1 MLVDKGITKEVTTLF
16 LNGTHTAQA
25 IFEAMGSPTENN
37 RKGYIFKLVRDL
49 RAKHGMDTKRR
60 NRGHGRKTKDIV
72 RPKTDT
78 KQYKSMQLMLDLNA
92 ENEPDASP
100 EFDASLAKHLSG
112 SAIAILAPHTRKF
125 GSYKTEIDKLT
136 EEYVT
141 LHDQYKELKKQFD
154 AVQKEAYKFQVET
167 FDLKAIV
174 KYLEAKNGN

>member
-25 IFEAMGSPTENN
+25 VWEVMGSPTNLN

-49 RAKHGMDTKRR
+49 RAKHGMENKRR
-60 NRGHGRKTKDIV
+60 NSSHGRKAKKKTGATK
-72 RPKTDT
+72 PT
-78 KQYKSMQLMLDLNA
+78 QLALDLNA
-92 ENEPDASP
+92 EDEPDASP
-100 EFDASLAKHLSG
+100 EFAVALAKHLGGKKVS
-112 SAIAILAPHTRKF
+112 
-125 GSYKTEIDKLT
+125 EIDKIT

-141 LHDQYKELKKQFD
+141 LHDQHMALKKRFD
-154 AVQKEAYKFQVET
+154 EVQKEAYKFQVET

>member
-1 MLVDKGITKEVTTLF
+1 MLVDKGITKEVTKLF

-25 IFEAMGSPTENN
+25 VWEVMGSPTNLN

-49 RAKHGMDTKRR
+49 REKHGMENKRR
-60 NRGHGRKTKDIV
+60 NRSHGRKTKSVV
-72 RPKTDT
+72 RTKTGAT
-78 KQYKSMQLMLDLNA
+78 KPTQLALNLNA
-92 ENEPDASP
+92 EDEPDASH
-100 EFDASLAKHLSG
+100 EFDTSLAKHLGTWTQPKSLV
-112 SAIAILAPHTRKF
+112 IATKMLH
-125 GSYKTEIDKLT
+125 KTEIDKLT

>member
-1 MLVDKGITKEVTTLF
+1 MLVDKGITKEVTKLF

-25 IFEAMGSPTENN
+25 VWEVMGSPTNLN

-49 RAKHGMDTKRR
+49 REKHGMENKRR
-60 NRGHGRKTKDIV
+60 NSSHGRKAKK
-72 RPKTDT
+72 KTGAKKPT
-78 KQYKSMQLMLDLNA
+78 QLALGLDN
-92 ENEPDASP
+92 EDEPDASP
-100 EFDASLAKHLSG
+100 EFDASLAKHLGNRQWTQPKSLV
-112 SAIAILAPHTRKF
+112 IATKMLH
-125 GSYKTEIDKLT
+125 KTEIDKLT

>member
-60 NRGHGRKTKDIV
+60 NRNHGRKTKDIV

-78 KQYKSMQLMLDLNA
+78 KQYKSMQLILDLNA

-100 EFDASLAKHLSG
+100 EFDASLAKHLG
-112 SAIAILAPHTRKF
+112 NRKV
-125 GSYKTEIDKLT
+125 SEIDKLT

>member
-25 IFEAMGSPTENN
+25 VWEVMGSPTNLN

-49 RAKHGMDTKRR
+49 RAKHGMENKRR
-60 NRGHGRKTKDIV
+60 NSSHGRKAKSVVRTK
-72 RPKTDT
+72 TGAT
-78 KQYKSMQLMLDLNA
+78 KPMQLALSLDA
-92 ENEPDASP
+92 EDEPDASY
-100 EFDASLAKHLSG
+100 EFNASLAKHLG
-112 SAIAILAPHTRKF
+112 SKQWTQPKSLVIATKMLQ
-125 GSYKTEIDKLT
+125 KTEIDKLT

-141 LHDQYKELKKQFD
+141 LHDQHIALKKQFD

>member
-25 IFEAMGSPTENN
+25 VWEVMGSPTNLN

-49 RAKHGMDTKRR
+49 RAKHGMENKRR
-60 NRGHGRKTKDIV
+60 NSSHGRKAKKKTSATK
-72 RPKTDT
+72 PT
-78 KQYKSMQLMLDLNA
+78 QLALDLNA
-92 ENEPDASP
+92 EDEPDASP
-100 EFDASLAKHLSG
+100 EFAVALAKHLGGKKVS
-112 SAIAILAPHTRKF
+112 
-125 GSYKTEIDKLT
+125 EIDKIT

-141 LHDQYKELKKQFD
+141 LHDQHMALKKRFD
-154 AVQKEAYKFQVET
+154 EVQKEAYKFQVET

>member
-25 IFEAMGSPTENN
+25 VWEVMGSPTNLN

-49 RAKHGMDTKRR
+49 REKHGMDNKRR
-60 NRGHGRKTKDIV
+60 NSSHGRKAKKKTGATK
-72 RPKTDT
+72 PT
-78 KQYKSMQLMLDLNA
+78 QLALGLDD
-92 ENEPDASP
+92 EDEPDASP
-100 EFDASLAKHLSG
+100 EFDKSLAKHLG
-112 SAIAILAPHTRKF
+112 SRKV
-125 GSYKTEIDKLT
+125 SEIDKLT

-141 LHDQYKELKKQFD
+141 LHDQHMALKKQFD

>member
-1 MLVDKGITKEVTTLF
+1 MLVDKGITKEVTKLF

-25 IFEAMGSPTENN
+25 VFEAMGSPTDNN
-37 RKGYIFKLVRDL
+37 RKGYIFKIVRDL
-49 RAKHGMDTKRR
+49 RTKHGMDVNRR
-60 NRGHGRKTKDIV
+60 NANYGRKRKVKTKTGATSA
-72 RPKTDT
+72 PA
-78 KQYKSMQLMLDLNA
+78 QKSYQLALGLDN
-92 ENEPDASP
+92 EDEPDASH
-100 EFDASLAKHLSG
+100 EFDTSLAKHMGTWTQPKSLV
-112 SAIAILAPHTRKF
+112 IATKMLH
-125 GSYKTEIDKLT
+125 KTEIDKLT

>member
-1 MLVDKGITKEVTTLF
+1 MLVDKGITKAVTALF

-25 IFEAMGSPTENN
+25 VFEAIGSPTDNN

-49 RAKHGMDTKRR
+49 RAKHGMDVNRR
-60 NRGHGRKTKDIV
+60 NANYGRKRKSKTK
-72 RPKTDT
+72 TNAT
-78 KQYKSMQLMLDLNA
+78 KLTQLMLNLNA
-92 ENEPDASP
+92 EDEPDASP
-100 EFDASLAKHLSG
+100 EFDVSLAKHLG
-112 SAIAILAPHTRKF
+112 NRKI
-125 GSYKTEIDKLT
+125 SEIDKLT

>member
-1 MLVDKGITKEVTTLF
+1 MLVDKGITKEVTKLF

-25 IFEAMGSPTENN
+25 VWEVMGSPTNLN

-49 RAKHGMDTKRR
+49 REKHGMENKRR
-60 NRGHGRKTKDIV
+60 NSSHGRRAKKKTGAKK
-72 RPKTDT
+72 PT
-78 KQYKSMQLMLDLNA
+78 QLALDLNA
-92 ENEPDASP
+92 EGEPDASP
-100 EFDASLAKHLSG
+100 EFDKLIAKHLGS

-125 GSYKTEIDKLT
+125 GSHKTEIDKIT

-141 LHDQYKELKKQFD
+141 LHDQYTELKKQFD
-154 AVQKEAYKFQVET
+154 IVQKEAYKFQVET

>member
-1 MLVDKGITKEVTTLF
+1 MLVDKGITKEVTKLF

-25 IFEAMGSPTENN
+25 VWEVMGSPTNLN

-49 RAKHGMDTKRR
+49 REKHGMENKRR
-60 NRGHGRKTKDIV
+60 NSSHGRRAKKKTGAKK
-72 RPKTDT
+72 PT
-78 KQYKSMQLMLDLNA
+78 QLALDLNA
-92 ENEPDASP
+92 ENEPDASH
-100 EFDASLAKHLSG
+100 EFDTSLAKHLGTWTQPKSLV
-112 SAIAILAPHTRKF
+112 IATKMLH
-125 GSYKTEIDKLT
+125 KTEIDKLT

>member
-25 IFEAMGSPTENN
+25 VWEVMGSPTNLN

-49 RAKHGMDTKRR
+49 RAKHGMENKRR
-60 NRGHGRKTKDIV
+60 NSSHGRKAKSVV
-72 RPKTDT
+72 RTKTDAT
-78 KQYKSMQLMLDLNA
+78 KPMQLALSLDA
-92 ENEPDASP
+92 EDEPDASP
-100 EFDASLAKHLSG
+100 EFAVTLAKHLG
-112 SAIAILAPHTRKF
+112 GRKV
-125 GSYKTEIDKLT
+125 SEIDKLT

-141 LHDQYKELKKQFD
+141 LHDQHIALKKQFD

>member
-25 IFEAMGSPTENN
+25 IFEAMGGPTENN

-49 RAKHGMDTKRR
+49 RAKHGMDIKRR
-60 NRGHGRKTKDIV
+60 NRSYGRKTKDIV
-72 RPKTDT
+72 RPKTDA
-78 KQYKSMQLMLDLNA
+78 KKYKSMQLALSLDD
-92 ENEPDASP
+92 EPDASP
-100 EFDASLAKHLSG
+100 EFAVSLAKHLG
-112 SAIAILAPHTRKF
+112 GRKV
-125 GSYKTEIDKLT
+125 SEIDKIT

-141 LHDQYKELKKQFD
+141 LHDQHIALKKQFD

>member
-1 MLVDKGITKEVTTLF
+1 MLVDKGITKAVTALF

-25 IFEAMGSPTENN
+25 VFEAIGSPTDNN

-49 RAKHGMDTKRR
+49 RAKHGMDVNRR
-60 NRGHGRKTKDIV
+60 NASYGRKRKSKTK
-72 RPKTDT
+72 TGAT
-78 KQYKSMQLMLDLNA
+78 KPTQLALSLDD
-92 ENEPDASP
+92 EPDASP
-100 EFDASLAKHLSG
+100 EFDTLLAKHLDSIDASLAKHLG
-112 SAIAILAPHTRKF
+112 NRKV
-125 GSYKTEIDKLT
+125 SEIDKLT

>member
-25 IFEAMGSPTENN
+25 VWEVMGSPTNLN

-49 RAKHGMDTKRR
+49 REKHGMENKRR
-60 NRGHGRKTKDIV
+60 NSSHGRKAKSVVRTK
-72 RPKTDT
+72 TSAT
-78 KQYKSMQLMLDLNA
+78 KPMQLALSLDD
-92 ENEPDASP
+92 EPDASP
-100 EFDASLAKHLSG
+100 EFNASLAKHLS
-112 SAIAILAPHTRKF
+112 SRKV
-125 GSYKTEIDKLT
+125 SEIDKLT

>member
-25 IFEAMGSPTENN
+25 VWEVMGSPTNLN

-49 RAKHGMDTKRR
+49 RAKHGMENKRR
-60 NRGHGRKTKDIV
+60 NSSHGRKAKK
-72 RPKTDT
+72 KTGAI
-78 KQYKSMQLMLDLNA
+78 KPSQLALELFAND
-92 ENEPDASP
+92 EPDASP
-100 EFDASLAKHLSG
+100 EFDASLAKHLG
-112 SAIAILAPHTRKF
+112 SKTWTQPKSLVIATKMLH
-125 GSYKTEIDKLT
+125 KTEIDKLT

>member
-1 MLVDKGITKEVTTLF
+1 MIVDKGITKEVTKLF

-25 IFEAMGSPTENN
+25 VWEVMGSPTTLN

-49 RAKHGMDTKRR
+49 REKHGMENKRR
-60 NRGHGRKTKDIV
+60 NNSHGRKAKSVVRTK
-72 RPKTDT
+72 TGAT
-78 KQYKSMQLMLDLNA
+78 KPSQLALNLFA
-92 ENEPDASP
+92 EDEPDASP
-100 EFDASLAKHLSG
+100 EFAVALAKHLG
-112 SAIAILAPHTRKF
+112 SKKV
-125 GSYKTEIDKLT
+125 SEIDKLT

-141 LHDQYKELKKQFD
+141 LHDQHMALKKQFD

>member
-25 IFEAMGSPTENN
+25 VWEVMGSPTNLN

-49 RAKHGMDTKRR
+49 RAKHGMENKRR
-60 NRGHGRKTKDIV
+60 NSSHGRKAKSVVRTK
-72 RPKTDT
+72 TGAT
-78 KQYKSMQLMLDLNA
+78 KPMQLALSLDD
-92 ENEPDASP
+92 EPDASP
-100 EFDASLAKHLSG
+100 EFAVALAKHLG
-112 SAIAILAPHTRKF
+112 GRKV
-125 GSYKTEIDKLT
+125 SEIDKLT

-141 LHDQYKELKKQFD
+141 LHDQHIALKKQFD

>member
-1 MLVDKGITKEVTTLF
+1 MLVDKGITKAVTALF

-25 IFEAMGSPTENN
+25 VFEAIGSPTDNN

-49 RAKHGMDTKRR
+49 RAKHGMDVNRR
-60 NRGHGRKTKDIV
+60 NASYGRKRKVKTK
-72 RPKTDT
+72 TGAT
-78 KQYKSMQLMLDLNA
+78 KSMQLALSLDD
-92 ENEPDASP
+92 EPDASM
-100 EFDASLAKHLSG
+100 EFDASLAKHLGTWTQPKSLV
-112 SAIAILAPHTRKF
+112 IATKMLQ
-125 GSYKTEIDKLT
+125 KTEIDKLT

>member
-1 MLVDKGITKEVTTLF
+1 MLVDKGITKEVTKLF
-16 LNGTHTAQA
+16 LNGTHIAQA
-25 IFEAMGSPTENN
+25 VFEAMGSPTENN
-37 RKGYIFKLVRDL
+37 RKGYIFKIVRDL

-60 NRGHGRKTKDIV
+60 NRNHGRKTKDIV
-72 RPKTDT
+72 RPKTGAT
-78 KQYKSMQLMLDLNA
+78 KPTQLALGLDN
-92 ENEPDASP
+92 EDEPDASH
-100 EFDASLAKHLSG
+100 EFDTSLAKHLGTWTQPKSLV
-112 SAIAILAPHTRKF
+112 IATKMLH
-125 GSYKTEIDKLT
+125 KTEIDKLT

>member
-1 MLVDKGITKEVTTLF
+1 MLVDKGITKEVTKLF

-25 IFEAMGSPTENN
+25 VWEVMGSPTSLN

-49 RAKHGMDTKRR
+49 REKHGMENKRR
-60 NRGHGRKTKDIV
+60 NSSHGRNSKKKTGAKK
-72 RPKTDT
+72 P
-78 KQYKSMQLMLDLNA
+78 SQLALNLFA
-92 ENEPDASP
+92 EDEPDASP
-100 EFDASLAKHLSG
+100 EFDKSLAKHLSG

-125 GSYKTEIDKLT
+125 SSHKTEIDKLT

-141 LHDQYKELKKQFD
+141 LHDQYTELKKQFD
-154 AVQKEAYKFQVET
+154 IVQKEAYKFQVET

>member
-60 NRGHGRKTKDIV
+60 NRNHGRKTKDIV
-72 RPKTDT
+72 RPKTNT
-78 KQYKSMQLMLDLNA
+78 KQYKSMQLMLNLNA
-92 ENEPDASP
+92 EDEPDASP
-100 EFDASLAKHLSG
+100 EFDTSLAKHLSN
-112 SAIAILAPHTRKF
+112 RKI
-125 GSYKTEIDKLT
+125 SEIDKLT

-154 AVQKEAYKFQVET
+154 AIQKEAYKFQVET

>member
-1 MLVDKGITKEVTTLF
+1 MLVDKGITKAVTALF

-25 IFEAMGSPTENN
+25 VFEAIGSPTDNN

-49 RAKHGMDTKRR
+49 RAKHGMEVNRR
-60 NRGHGRKTKDIV
+60 NASYGRKRKV
-72 RPKTDT
+72 KAKTGAT
-78 KQYKSMQLMLDLNA
+78 KSMQLALSLDD
-92 ENEPDASP
+92 EPDASP
-100 EFDASLAKHLSG
+100 KFDASLAKHLDIKTWTQPKSLV
-112 SAIAILAPHTRKF
+112 IATKMLH
-125 GSYKTEIDKLT
+125 KTEIDKLT

>member
-25 IFEAMGSPTENN
+25 VWEVMGSPTSLN

-49 RAKHGMDTKRR
+49 RAKHGMDIKRR
-60 NRGHGRKTKDIV
+60 NRSYGRKTKDIV
-72 RPKTDT
+72 RPKTNAT
-78 KQYKSMQLMLDLNA
+78 KPMQLALSLDD
-92 ENEPDASP
+92 EPDASP
-100 EFDASLAKHLSG
+100 EFAVSLAKHLG
-112 SAIAILAPHTRKF
+112 GRKV
-125 GSYKTEIDKLT
+125 SEIDKLT

-141 LHDQYKELKKQFD
+141 LHDQHMALKKQFD

>member
-25 IFEAMGSPTENN
+25 VFEAMGSPTENN

-60 NRGHGRKTKDIV
+60 NSSHGRRAKKKTNSIK
-72 RPKTDT
+72 P
-78 KQYKSMQLMLDLNA
+78 SQLMLDLNA

-100 EFDASLAKHLSG
+100 EFDASLAKHLG
-112 SAIAILAPHTRKF
+112 NRKV
-125 GSYKTEIDKLT
+125 SEIDKLT

-141 LHDQYKELKKQFD
+141 LHDQHMALKKQFD
-154 AVQKEAYKFQVET
+154 EVQKEAYKFQVET

>member
-1 MLVDKGITKEVTTLF
+1 MLVDKGITKEVTKLF

-25 IFEAMGSPTENN
+25 VWEVMGSPTNLN
-37 RKGYIFKLVRDL
+37 RKGYIFKIVRDL
-49 RAKHGMDTKRR
+49 REKHGMDVKQR
-60 NRGHGRKTKDIV
+60 NRSHGRKTKDIV
-72 RPKTDT
+72 RPKTGA
-78 KQYKSMQLMLDLNA
+78 KKYKSMQLMLDLNA

-100 EFDASLAKHLSG
+100 EFDKSLAKHLSG

-125 GSYKTEIDKLT
+125 GSHKTEIDKIT

-141 LHDQYKELKKQFD
+141 LHDQHMALKKRFD
-154 AVQKEAYKFQVET
+154 EVQKEAYKFQVET

>member
-25 IFEAMGSPTENN
+25 VWEVMGSPTSLN

-49 RAKHGMDTKRR
+49 REKHGMENKRR
-60 NRGHGRKTKDIV
+60 NSSHGRNGKKKTGAKK
-72 RPKTDT
+72 PT
-78 KQYKSMQLMLDLNA
+78 QLALDLNA
-92 ENEPDASP
+92 EDEPNASP
-100 EFDASLAKHLSG
+100 EFDKSLAKHLG
-112 SAIAILAPHTRKF
+112 SKKV
-125 GSYKTEIDKLT
+125 SEIDKLT

-141 LHDQYKELKKQFD
+141 LHDQYTELKKQFD
-154 AVQKEAYKFQVET
+154 IVQKEAYKFQVET

>member
-16 LNGTHTAQA
+16 LNGTHTAQE
-25 IFEAMGSPTENN
+25 IFVAMGSPTENN

-49 RAKHGMDTKRR
+49 RAKHGMDNKRR
-60 NRGHGRKTKDIV
+60 NSSHGRKAKK
-72 RPKTDT
+72 KTGAIKPT
-78 KQYKSMQLMLDLNA
+78 QLALDLNA
-92 ENEPDASP
+92 EDEPDASP
-100 EFDASLAKHLSG
+100 EFNKLIAKHLGS

-125 GSYKTEIDKLT
+125 DSHRTEIDKLT

>member
-25 IFEAMGSPTENN
+25 VWEVMGSPTNLN

-49 RAKHGMDTKRR
+49 REKHGMDNKRR
-60 NRGHGRKTKDIV
+60 NSSHGRKGKK
-72 RPKTDT
+72 KTGAKKPT
-78 KQYKSMQLMLDLNA
+78 QLALDLNA
-92 ENEPDASP
+92 EGEPDASQ
-100 EFDASLAKHLSG
+100 EFAVALAKHLG
-112 SAIAILAPHTRKF
+112 GRKV
-125 GSYKTEIDKLT
+125 SEIDKLT

-141 LHDQYKELKKQFD
+141 LHDQYTELKKQFD
-154 AVQKEAYKFQVET
+154 VVQKEAYKFQVET

>member
-25 IFEAMGSPTENN
+25 VWEVMGSPTNLN

-49 RAKHGMDTKRR
+49 REKHGMENKRR
-60 NRGHGRKTKDIV
+60 NSSHGRKAKKKTGATK
-72 RPKTDT
+72 PT
-78 KQYKSMQLMLDLNA
+78 QLALGLDD
-92 ENEPDASP
+92 EDEPDASMK
-100 EFDASLAKHLSG
+100 FDTSLAKHLGTWTQPKSLV
-112 SAIAILAPHTRKF
+112 IATKM
-125 GSYKTEIDKLT
+125 SYQKEIDKLT

-141 LHDQYKELKKQFD
+141 LHDQHMALKKQFD